1 MCPPQML
8 QEILRLASPQTLS
21 ATTEISISATA
32 ENMLIVE
39 KGKMTAC
46 VKGGGLFMVSGYVA
60 LRYHDGST
68 YLILLLQQPSCVL
81 KKGSVWRTPPKE
93 VLLKADQAV
102 ECVFMAI
109 RISLFDDVK
118 ARYPEFE
125 RKYQA
130 MMQVRARAG

>member
-1 MCPPQML
+1 VC
-8 QEILRLASPQTLS
+8 
-21 ATTEISISATA
+21 
-32 ENMLIVE
+32 
-39 KGKMTAC
+39 
-46 VKGGGLFMVSGYVA
+46 YVA
-60 LRYHDGST
+60 FRYHDGST